1 VRKEYGSM
9 RIENKGFVLLALALL
24 FLSIKE
30 SSATGVSV
38 SPPAITVLTEEDFTF
53 SIDIENVDNLIAYQV
68 RLNWTPSILN
78 MINVNEGTFLNS
90 SGSSTSFG
98 VTWESTGT
106 FIAVCH
112 ITDSP
117 SPGTSGSGTLFE
129 CLFNST
135 DVLGQ
140 SALKLCDTRLFNA
153 SYTLVDTPPYLG
165 DCTGNIGGGPPD
177 MDVDYWDTKLVV
189 ECINSRVYYAP
200 ADFNSD
206 GVVDYYDFMC
216 CYWNYGTVYGPGVKA
231 RQPVEITHQLH
242 DGNVKVAQGVGGVVI
257 AIDKFGLLTP
267 YIGFS
272 AITLIAGVATITYFR
287 RVKHR
292 KEEAIK
298 L

>member
-1 VRKEYGSM
+1 M

-30 SSATGVSV
+30 SSATEVLV

-53 SIDIENVDNLIAYQV
+53 SVDIENVDNLIAYQV

-78 MINVNEGTFLNS
+78 TINVSEGTFLSS
-90 SGSSTSFG
+90 SGYITNFG
-98 VTWESTGT
+98 TQRSTGT
-106 FIAVCH
+106 FIAFSV
-112 ITDSP
+112 TEDQW

-165 DCTGNIGGGPPD
+165 DCMGDIGGPPD
-177 MDVDYWDTKLVV
+177 MDVDYWDTKAVV
-189 ECINSRVYYAP
+189 ECINSPIYFAP

-206 GVVDYYDFMC
+206 GVVDWYDFMC

-242 DGNVKVAQGVGGVVI
+242 DGNVKVAQGVGGVAI

-272 AITLIAGVATITYFR
+272 AITLIAGIATIAYFR

-292 KEEAIK
+292 KEKAIK
-298 L
+298 C

>member
-24 FLSIKE
+24 FLSIRE
-30 SSATGVSV
+30 SSATGVLV
-38 SPPAITVLTEEDFTF
+38 NPPAITVLTEEDFTF
-53 SIDIENVDNLIAYQV
+53 SIDIENVDNLIAYQI

-98 VTWESTGT
+98 VTWKSTGT
-106 FIAVCH
+106 FIA
-112 ITDSP
+112 ISNIEDQW
-117 SPGTSGSGTLFE
+117 SPGTSGSGTLFD

-135 DVLGQ
+135 DILGQ

-165 DCTGNIGGGPPD
+165 DCTNHTGGAPD
-177 MDVDYWDTKLVV
+177 MIVDYWDTKLVV
-189 ECINSRVYYAP
+189 ECINSQDYYAP

-231 RQPVEITHQLH
+231 RQPVEITHELH

-272 AITLIAGVATITYFR
+272 AITLIAGVAAITYLR

-292 KEEAIK
+292 KERAIK
-298 L
+298 C